1 MRQITTKMMPMKRAP
16 TAQPNPMMRPLWF
29 LGVGAGVG
37 GLGKTLDP
45 VVRRD
50 ELSRLLFNVLTA
62 W

>member
-1 MRQITTKMMPMKRAP
+1 
-16 TAQPNPMMRPLWF
+16 